1 MKLELTNAAT
11 FAIEAF
17 LEALRYGGW
26 QGHPRDIKLELWE
39 ETQPGVRRVDIVCN
53 MPFLDMLPN
62 IPEVFQAQLYILKR
76 GSMFY
81 NTAIAHIKSP
91 AEERRFVLK
100 PSVESNKFLFESPAA
115 STGDILREIYE
126 TDNKRDKMTG
136 GYKPPSAK
144 QIRKEFL
151 DKK

>member
-1 MKLELTNAAT
+1 MKIELTNAAT

-26 QGHPRDIKLELWE
+26 QGHPRDIKLDLWE
-39 ETQPGVRRVDIVCN
+39 ETQPGVRRIDIVCN
-53 MPFLDMLPN
+53 MPFLDSMPN
-62 IPEVFQAQLYILKR
+62 IHEVFQAQLYILKR

-100 PSVESNKFLFESPAA
+100 PSVESGKFLFEPATA
-115 STGDILREIYE
+115 PTEDIIRETHGTDE
-126 TDNKRDKMTG
+126 TRDKMASE
-136 GYKPPSAK
+136 YKAPSAK
-144 QIRKEFL
+144 RIRKEFL
-151 DKK
+151 DK

>member
-1 MKLELTNAAT
+1 MKIELTNAAT

-39 ETQPGVRRVDIVCN
+39 ETQPGVRRVDILCN

-62 IPEVFQAQLYILKR
+62 IPEVFQARLYILKR

-91 AEERRFVLK
+91 AEERQFVLK
-100 PSVESNKFLFESPAA
+100 PSVESGKFLFESPTT
-115 STGDILREIYE
+115 SPEDIIREIQL
-126 TDNKRDKMTG
+126 TDKKRDKMVS
-136 GYKPPSAK
+136 GYKPPSPR

-151 DKK
+151 DK